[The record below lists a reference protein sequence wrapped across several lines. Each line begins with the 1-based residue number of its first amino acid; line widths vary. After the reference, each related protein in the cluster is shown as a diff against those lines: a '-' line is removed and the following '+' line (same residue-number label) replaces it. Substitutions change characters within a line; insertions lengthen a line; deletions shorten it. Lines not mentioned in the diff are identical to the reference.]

1 MINRFDKLVIFYL
14 NLRKT
19 ISENNQIK
27 EIIIKNENNQNILQK
42 TEND

>member
-27 EIIIKNENNQNILQK
+27 EIIIKNFNLCFFQV
-42 TEND
+42 